1 MHTKLTLRV
10 DSDLVRKAK
19 AYGRRRGKSVS
30 QMVADYF
37 RLLEGQQD
45 QGETE
50 ATPLVQSLRGVL
62 RGAAVDE
69 TDYRDH
75 LEDRFG

>member
-10 DSDLVRKAK
+10 DSDLVQKAK
-19 AYGRRRGKSVS
+19 AYGKRRGKSVS

-45 QGETE
+45 QSRTE
-50 ATPLVQSLRGVL
+50 ATPLAQSLRGVL
-62 RGAAVDE
+62 RGTAVDE
-69 TDYRDH
+69 ADYRDH
-75 LEDRFG
+75 LEDRYG

>member
-19 AYGRRRGKSVS
+19 AYGKSRGKSVS

-37 RLLEGQQD
+37 RLLDGPREEG
-45 QGETE
+45 ENA
-50 ATPLVQSLRGVL
+50 ATPLAQSLRGVL

-69 TDYRDH
+69 ADYREQ
-75 LEDRFG
+75 LADRNG